1 MSMKGNA
8 EIYEGLR
15 LEDRRIYAS
24 GLQSSVIEKLPEH
37 KQPSKG
43 TGTFTAKAIP
53 SPNRE
58 GSSNS
63 AYPIVAAW
71 PGTLNEKTGG
81 TNLIP
86 LRFDQQYGGASGGGF
101 GAGPTTLGVFGL
113 QVVPALLISGRYD
126 SNVFFTPAIQGVRRE
141 DYTTVVHPQ
150 LFVRDNGRLVSTTV
164 NAGVIGEY
172 FTVHPGL
179 SYVGFNGVVGLDFDN
194 LVRRW
199 VHGASLYFR
208 NFTYYTPAPPSFLT
222 GGSRAYNPL
231 TEQDPAGPLTPEDT
245 YIRGFQLQRV
255 NTLTNQSTI
264 GGLYPISS
272 TTNLIAGYSFAFI
285 NFGRQYQ
292 STYAP
297 SLFDNVQHIGRLGLS
312 ERLTGRDTVT
322 GQYSYSHGTFS
333 GGGTGDY
340 ESHTGSVS
348 WTRSYSQS
356 LRSTITGGVT
366 LVTQEFSGGATS
378 DLVYTAS
385 ASLNW
390 TEGLNALTL
399 AYSGGVYPSYVS
411 NAGPIFSHLVAA
423 TGTRR
428 FSDNL
433 TGGVGV
439 HYSLNKSIGDAG
451 GNPGLNLESRTG
463 SAWVNYRVTQSA
475 FLWLMYNYGLFSGNY
490 SNPIQVQTFARNEVV
505 LTLAYYW
512 R

>member
-1 MSMKGNA
+1 MKAKA
-8 EIYEGLR
+8 ETYEGMR
-15 LEDRRIYAS
+15 LEDRRTYAS
-24 GLQSSVIEKLPEH
+24 GLQFPVIHELSAHE
-37 KQPSKG
+37 QPLKG
-43 TGTFTAKAIP
+43 TGTFTVKATP
-53 SPNRE
+53 SLNRE
-58 GSSNS
+58 DSSIS
-63 AYPIVAAW
+63 VYPKVASLSE
-71 PGTLNEKTGG
+71 TLNDMTGG

-86 LRFDQQYGGASGGGF
+86 LRFSQQYGGAAGGGL
-101 GAGPTTLGVFGL
+101 GAGQTTSGIFGL

-126 SNVFFTPAIQGVRRE
+126 SNVFFTPPIQGVRRE

-150 LFVRDNGRLVSTTV
+150 LFVRDSGRQISTTFNV
-164 NAGVIGEY
+164 GVIGEY

-179 SYVGFNGVVGLDFDN
+179 SYVGFNGVVGFDFDN

-199 VHGASLYFR
+199 VHGSSLYLR

-231 TEQDPAGPLTPEDT
+231 TEQDPAGTLTPEDT

-285 NFGRQYQ
+285 KFGRQYQ
-292 STYAP
+292 PAYAP

-312 ERLTGRDTVT
+312 ERLTGKDTVT
-322 GQYSYSHGTFS
+322 GQYAYSHGTFS

-348 WTRSYSQS
+348 WTRTYSQS
-356 LRSTITGGVT
+356 LRSTMSGGVT
-366 LVTQEFSGGATS
+366 LVTQQFSGGATS
-378 DLVYTAS
+378 DLVYTAA

-411 NAGPIFSHLVAA
+411 NAGPIFSHLVSA

-428 FSDNL
+428 FSDSL
-433 TGGVGV
+433 IGGVGV
-439 HYSLNKSIGDAG
+439 HYSLNKSISSAG
-451 GNPGLNLESRTG
+451 ETPGLNLESRTG

-475 FLWLMYNYGLFSGNY
+475 FLWLMYQYGLFSGNY
-490 SNPIQVQTFARNEVV
+490 SNPTQVQTFARNEVV
-505 LTLAYYW
+505 LTLGYYW